1 VSLSLFFLPLY
12 CESIFDLQIW
22 ITPFVASK
30 LSHRKKELGNQ
41 KSVMRL
47 TCLYDYKTKQRI
59 EKKTKTRQKQKKK
72 SPKKINKHNKL
83 NQDITNKQAKK
94 KKNS

>member
-22 ITPFVASK
+22 ITPFVSSK

-59 EKKTKTRQKQKKK
+59 EKKTKQDKQTK
-72 SPKKINKHNKL
+72 NK
-83 NQDITNKQAKK
+83 AKK
-94 KKNS
+94 K